1 MNETAVKPAIRVR
14 VRVFV
19 DFWNFQLS
27 INALEENLK
36 VDWSILGHCL
46 AAAAGHIV
54 DAKAPVAYQGMNV
67 YGSYGA
73 SDADAGLRKWAEHTL
88 ARFPGVQVEMAP
100 RRKRRRGFVCPS
112 CHHETTECPNCGK
125 DMRGSEE
132 KGVDTRIATAMISLA
147 WADNYDVAVLVSSDR
162 DFIPVV
168 EFLETKGIKVVHGA
182 FPPQGSGLSQRCW
195 GAIAIPN
202 IRDRF
207 RRVP

>member
-1 MNETAVKPAIRVR
+1 M
-14 VRVFV
+14 
-19 DFWNFQLS
+19 
-27 INALEENLK
+27 
-36 VDWSILGHCL
+36 
-46 AAAAGHIV
+46 
-54 DAKAPVAYQGMNV
+54 
-67 YGSYGA
+67 
-73 SDADAGLRKWAEHTL
+73 
-88 ARFPGVQVEMAP
+88 
-100 RRKRRRGFVCPS
+100 
-112 CHHETTECPNCGK
+112 ECPNCGK

-168 EFLETKGIKVVHGA
+168 EFLETKGIKVVHGG

-207 RRVP
+207 RRAP